1 MKVEILFEGRVLAVG
16 CVCDLC
22 FQLSRDCQPLAFD
35 PTQLACAECR
45 AELEEW
51 CSSDSGEPLPSQLSW
66 YPEVNS

>member
-1 MKVEILFEGRVLAVG
+1 MKIEILFRGQVLAVG

-22 FQLSRDCQPLAFD
+22 SKLARDCEPLAFD
-35 PTQLACAECR
+35 PEQLACGECR
-45 AELEEW
+45 AELDDW